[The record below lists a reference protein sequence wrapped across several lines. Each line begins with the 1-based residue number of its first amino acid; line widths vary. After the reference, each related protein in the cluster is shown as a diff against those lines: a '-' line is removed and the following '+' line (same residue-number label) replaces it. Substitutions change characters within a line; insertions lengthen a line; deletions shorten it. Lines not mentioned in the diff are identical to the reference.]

1 MLGRA
6 LSQPEQQQGK
16 TPMKKL
22 LVLLTSFALLGGC
35 ATAMSPVT
43 GTLYSNVKAP
53 LTATAAPEQA
63 QRVGRASVRSIL
75 GLVASGDASI
85 NTAARNGG
93 IREIHYVDYESQV
106 FFGIL
111 SEFTVVVYGN

>member
-1 MLGRA
+1 
-6 LSQPEQQQGK
+6 
-16 TPMKKL
+16 MKKL
-22 LVLLTSFALLGGC
+22 FVLLTTFALLGGC
-35 ATAMSPVT
+35 ATAMSPVN
-43 GTLYSNVKAP
+43 GALYTNVKAP
-53 LTATAAPEQA
+53 LTATPAPEQA

-75 GLVASGDASI
+75 GLIASGDASI

-93 IREIHYVDYESQV
+93 IREIHYVDYEAQN

>member
-1 MLGRA
+1 
-6 LSQPEQQQGK
+6 
-16 TPMKKL
+16 MKKL
-22 LVLLTSFALLGGC
+22 FVLLAAFSLLGGC

-43 GTLYSNVKAP
+43 GIIYSNVTAP
-53 LTATAAPEQA
+53 MTATAAPDQP

-75 GLVASGDASI
+75 GIIATGDASI

-93 IREIHYVDYESQV
+93 IREIHYVDYESQN

-111 SEFTVVVYGN
+111 AEFTVVVYGN

>member
-1 MLGRA
+1 
-6 LSQPEQQQGK
+6 
-16 TPMKKL
+16 MKKL